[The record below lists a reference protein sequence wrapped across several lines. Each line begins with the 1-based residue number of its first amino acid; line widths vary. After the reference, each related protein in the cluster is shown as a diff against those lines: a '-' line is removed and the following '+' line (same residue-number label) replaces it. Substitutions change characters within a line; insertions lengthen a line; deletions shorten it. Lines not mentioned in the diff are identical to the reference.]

1 MSLGG
6 MKMRSFRD
14 DVERAVA
21 FHGHLCSG
29 QCLGVRMAHMGL
41 RLLGL
46 DNERDRKK
54 LLVFLE
60 CNRCPADAIMIAT
73 GCTVGKR
80 TYYCMDMG
88 KTAAIFVHLETGRAV
103 RVVRT
108 AHRHP
113 AEGEDLLEYYETL
126 PEEGW
131 LEAREVVVELKRG
144 DLPGP
149 PAEVVTC
156 ARCGEEVTDGRHVE
170 VAGAA
175 LCRGCAGKNYYR
187 DVDQAREYPK

>member
-1 MSLGG
+1 
-6 MKMRSFRD
+6 MRSFRD

-46 DNERDRKK
+46 DNETDRKK
-54 LLVFLE
+54 IVVFVE
-60 CNRCPADAIMIAT
+60 CNRCPADAIMMAT

-80 TYYCMDMG
+80 TYYFMDMG
-88 KTAAIFVHLETGRAV
+88 KAAATFVNLETGRAV
-103 RVVRT
+103 RVIRK

-113 AEGEDLLEYYETL
+113 ADREDLLDFYETL

-131 LEAREVVVELKRG
+131 LEAQAVTVELKAG

-149 PAEVVTC
+149 PVEVVTC

-170 VAGAA
+170 VGGVTF
-175 LCRGCAGKNYYR
+175 CRSCAGERHYCEAAS
-187 DVDQAREYPK
+187 DRECGKG